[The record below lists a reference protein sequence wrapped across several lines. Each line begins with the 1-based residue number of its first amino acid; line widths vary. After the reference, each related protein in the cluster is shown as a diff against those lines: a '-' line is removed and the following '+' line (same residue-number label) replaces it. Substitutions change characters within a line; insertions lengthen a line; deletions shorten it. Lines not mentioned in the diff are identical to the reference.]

1 MRRFLL
7 DTGIASD
14 YVNHRLGVRER
25 AIEEVQRGNRLGI
38 GTPVLAELL
47 FGIEGSA
54 TRDENL
60 TRLYRALPALK
71 TWSFDEAAAEAY
83 GRIAAELKRAG
94 RKMQVPD
101 MMIAA
106 IALSLGKTTVV
117 SKDSDLWAVPG
128 LDVENWAKG

>member
-7 DTGIASD
+7 DTGIAS
-14 YVNHRLGVRER
+14 
-25 AIEEVQRGNRLGI
+25 
-38 GTPVLAELL
+38 
-47 FGIEGSA
+47 
-54 TRDENL
+54 
-60 TRLYRALPALK
+60 
-71 TWSFDEAAAEAY
+71 
-83 GRIAAELKRAG
+83 ELKRAG

>member
-14 YVNHRLGVRER
+14 YINHRNGVRER
-25 AIEEVQRGNRLGI
+25 AAEEVRQGNRLGI

-54 TRDENL
+54 TREENMR
-60 TRLYRALPALK
+60 RLYRALPTLK
-71 TWSFDEAAAEAY
+71 LWSFDEAAAEAY
-83 GRIAAELKRAG
+83 GRIAAGLKGSG

-106 IALSLGKTTVV
+106 IAVSLGKTTVV

-128 LDVENWAKG
+128 LDVENWATE

>member
-1 MRRFLL
+1 MKRFLL

-14 YVNHRLGVRER
+14 FINHRHGVRER
-25 AIEEVQRGNRLGI
+25 AVDEVRRGNRLGI

-47 FGIEGSA
+47 FGIEASA

-60 TRLYRALPALK
+60 RRLYRALPALK
-71 TWSFDEAAAEAY
+71 AWVFDESAAEAY
-83 GRIAAELKRAG
+83 GRIAAELRRLG
-94 RKMQVPD
+94 RRMQVPD

-128 LDVENWAKG
+128 LDVENWAKD